1 MIFLKFQKNIKKYDI
16 SYSCNLLLHLPSV
29 EIPIKNLINTTK
41 KYCFIRTLVGKKTH
55 LSKYLYEDKF
65 NKNGLPLNFVYQNT
79 YSYNYLKQIF
89 KKNGARKI
97 EFIDDKSQYNNINK
111 EFQKYKKNKMQLQK
125 F

>member
-1 MIFLKFQKNIKKYDI
+1 MFYQDL
-16 SYSCNLLLHLPSV
+16 SW
-29 EIPIKNLINTTK
+29 E
-41 KYCFIRTLVGKKTH
+41 KTH